1 MEKSLYWA
9 GDRGFRTC
17 LRWHDEETIKAL
29 ERTHGWVVNYPFD
42 DSIEV
47 DEEKCEGF
55 FGIRGLLRHR
65 CLTGIDNSSIVV
77 AYLGS
82 HDTGTAQEIE
92 YALMRGKPILGWSD
106 SAIVIGEYAGRR
118 LEASRENLD
127 ALQVTI
133 LPMNGMTT
141 VMDRYIEFSELGSK
155 TSPAELAERINRE
168 AEKLL
173 QSLAAGLHL
182 S

>member
-9 GDRGFRTC
+9 GDRGFRACT
-17 LRWHDEETIKAL
+17 RWHDEETIKAL
-29 ERTHGWVVNYPFD
+29 EQSHGWIVNYPFD

-55 FGIRGLLRHR
+55 FGKRGLLRRR
-65 CLTGIDNSSIVV
+65 CLTGVDKSSIVV
-77 AYLGS
+77 AYLGT

-92 YALMRGKPILGWSD
+92 YALSRDKPILGWSD
-106 SAIVIGEYAGRR
+106 SAIIVGEYAGRR
-118 LEASRENLD
+118 LTASQKNLD
-127 ALQVTI
+127 ALQVAI

-141 VMDRYIEFSELGSK
+141 VMDRFIEFSELGSK
-155 TSPAELAERINRE
+155 TSPAELAEIISRE

-173 QSLAAGLHL
+173 T
-182 S
+182 